1 MRILDIVRLRLRSLL
16 HRRQVEQELD
26 DEMRYHLEREA
37 EERGVLSTAGVQQR
51 KEECRDPVE
60 ALRAE

>member
-1 MRILDIVRLRLRSLL
+1 
-16 HRRQVEQELD
+16 
-26 DEMRYHLEREA
+26 MRYHLEREA